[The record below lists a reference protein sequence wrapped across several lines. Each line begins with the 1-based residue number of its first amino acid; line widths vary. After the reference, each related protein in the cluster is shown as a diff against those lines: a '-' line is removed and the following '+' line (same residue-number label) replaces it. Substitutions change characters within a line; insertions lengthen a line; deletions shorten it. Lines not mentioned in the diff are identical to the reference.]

1 MNDLQAIDD
10 RLAVLNAQ
18 IVQMQEEITILNR
31 LRDLRTGFAGNVNV
45 VGKTVAPTAKME
57 GETPRRRGRPA
68 KVKTEGAV
76 ASNKTLPLP
85 KLLVHLATEA
95 HKPLTFAEIADMVEK
110 SGYQTDAKNPSNMVY
125 QCLRKLTLKGVFAKD
140 NDHFKLNNSEAA
152 A

>member
-31 LRDLRTGFAGNVNV
+31 LRDLRTGVTGN
-45 VGKTVAPTAKME
+45 VGKTVAPNPKME

-140 NDHFKLNNSEAA
+140 NDHFKLNSSEAA

>member
-10 RLAVLNAQ
+10 RLAVLDAQ
-18 IVQMQEEITILNR
+18 IVKMQEEITILNR
-31 LRDLRTGFAGNVNV
+31 LRDLRTGVAENV
-45 VGKTVAPTAKME
+45 VGKTVAPTAKNE